1 MNNEEVFVAVALNS
15 WKAAIARVDHMFSEI
30 TDEGLQR
37 EIAPDR
43 NRIYYLLGHLTAI
56 HDRLFSMLDVGER
69 LHPELDEEFIENPD
83 RTFPVETPVAD
94 LRKAWSEVNASLT
107 SAIEPLS
114 VEEWLNRHGAVSVED
129 FDKDPLRNRLAVLM
143 SRTNHASFHAGQI
156 RLTK

>member
-37 EIAPDR
+37 EIAPDK

-107 SAIEPLS
+107 SSIEPLS
-114 VEEWLNRHGAVSVED
+114 VEEWLKKHGAVSAED

>member
-1 MNNEEVFVAVALNS
+1 
-15 WKAAIARVDHMFSEI
+15 
-30 TDEGLQR
+30 
-37 EIAPDR
+37 
-43 NRIYYLLGHLTAI
+43 
-56 HDRLFSMLDVGER
+56 MLDIGER

-94 LRKAWSEVNASLT
+94 LRKAWSEVNATLT
-107 SAIEPLS
+107 AAIEPLS
-114 VEEWLNRHGAVSVED
+114 VEEWLKKHGAVSVED